1 MVVLCSSLFLVF
13 FLFGFLRMSVIYG
26 RNSCCEVGILRF
38 VGVLDFVCF
47 IGCVSVECCRDVLM
61 LWFCVQRLLL
71 WFCGVWWKLIS
82 IVEIDLDVFDDEDFW
97 VGLNEVMF
105 IFFYEL

>member
-1 MVVLCSSLFLVF
+1 MVEVGECLLREGGRGWIKEDYYIMVVLCSSLFLVF

-61 LWFCVQRLLL
+61 LWFCV
-71 WFCGVWWKLIS
+71 
-82 IVEIDLDVFDDEDFW
+82 
-97 VGLNEVMF
+97 
-105 IFFYEL
+105 